1 MVRKIQRP
9 AAGDLEGPGVNCLSP
24 AGQSIKHNAQKL
36 APVSGPASL
45 HLSRWPARQTVLIC
59 VMSGAP
65 GPAGCARRT
74 AIHQGRCAA
83 GTWCTQQ
90 QCMALR
96 ARQSQGPRGGR
107 SWSEPR
113 PPVSLLRAGCGRGA
127 AFAACSQPASRPPP
141 WGSPM
146 CRYCVTENRPLT
158 KKRKACFACGA
169 SRHVVLHR
177 IAERRTPVAVKAIFQ
192 RALRDLDGS
201 SAGIRLGGRV
211 GVAST
216 TT

>member
-1 MVRKIQRP
+1 MLGRLRRP
-9 AAGDLEGPGVNCLSP
+9 N
-24 AGQSIKHNAQKL
+24 IKHNARKL
-36 APVSGPASL
+36 APVSGPSSRQPL
-45 HLSRWPARQTVLIC
+45 HLPARQTVLIC

-177 IAERRTPVAVKAIFQ
+177 IAERRTRWPSRLPFGARCA
-192 RALRDLDGS
+192 AL
-201 SAGIRLGGRV
+201 
-211 GVAST
+211 T
-216 TT
+216 E